1 MFHLDPLNHTMFS
14 PELFQPEMPLPT
26 GKKIL
31 HLLPII
37 LLLLFLKFDFFI
49 HSFMKSVSYLERKW

>member
-14 PELFQPEMPLPT
+14 PELFQQEMPLPA

-37 LLLLFLKFDFFI
+37 LLLLFFKFDFL
-49 HSFMKSVSYLERKW
+49 YTLL